1 MKRLIVVIITFASFT
16 LCNGDDLSSQNNA
29 VSIDEFGAQVFKFI
43 QSDKLNEILALR
55 PNLNE
60 YTAVM
65 NNSSFSDSQK
75 KEMINKVE
83 YFLKRDT
90 ESLKKSYDLFI
101 ENSESA
107 GIDWSNSS
115 LNYIDYEHL
124 RKNKIE
130 TADIYLNIDL
140 IGVNYTIELED
151 CIKAGDTWRIG
162 NEIYCKGLK

>member
-1 MKRLIVVIITFASFT
+1 MKKLIVVLITLAAFS

-29 VSIDEFGAQVFKFI
+29 VSIDELGAQVFKLI
-43 QSDKLNEILALR
+43 QSNKFNKILELR
-55 PNLNE
+55 PDLIE

-65 NNSSFSDSQK
+65 NNSSFSESKK
-75 KEMINKVE
+75 KEMISKVE
-83 YFLKRDT
+83 YFLERDT

-115 LNYIDYEHL
+115 LNYIDYEHIK
-124 RKNKIE
+124 KNKIE
-130 TADIYLNIDL
+130 IADIYLNIDL
-140 IGVNYTIELED
+140 KGVNYIIELED
-151 CIKAGDTWRIG
+151 CVKAGDTWLVG